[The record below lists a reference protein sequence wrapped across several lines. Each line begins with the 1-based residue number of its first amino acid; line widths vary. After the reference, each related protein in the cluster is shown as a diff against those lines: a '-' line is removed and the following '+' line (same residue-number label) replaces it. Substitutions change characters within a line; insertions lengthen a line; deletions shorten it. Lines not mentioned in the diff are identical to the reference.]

1 MGKHYKLPFTLKV
14 DRKYNDINIEDFLT
28 DWIENKKD
36 RQTRTVEMDNL
47 LHIELKKFETF
58 NISFDEIIDLAIR
71 YALSKR
77 EFTRLASQIIE
88 NKK

>member
-71 YALSKR
+71 YALSKI